1 MRCTAFQAVFPG
13 CGRIV
18 SERILL
24 ADDHEILRKGVRFL
38 LSPAWEICG
47 EASNGQEAV
56 QKAVELSPDLVLMDI
71 SMPVMNGIEA
81 TREIR
86 RLGLSTKIVILSMH
100 DSAEVVKRAKEAG
113 ANECLVKACGSAQLV
128 KAIEAVLKSKPPA

>member
-1 MRCTAFQAVFPG
+1 MADFQG
-13 CGRIV
+13 CRRIV
-18 SERILL
+18 NERILL
-24 ADDHEILRKGVRFL
+24 VDDHEILRKGIRYL

-56 QKAVELSPDLVLMDI
+56 QKVVELSPDLVLMDI

-86 RLGLSTKIVILSMH
+86 RLGLSPKIVILTMH
-100 DSAEVVKRAKEAG
+100 DSAEIAKRAKEAG
-113 ANECLVKACGSAQLV
+113 ANECLVKACGSDRLLE
-128 KAIEAVLKSKPPA
+128 AIKAVLNGRPSA

>member
-1 MRCTAFQAVFPG
+1 VW
-13 CGRIV
+13 RIV

-24 ADDHEILRKGVRFL
+24 VDDHEILRKGIRHL
-38 LSPAWEICG
+38 LSPAWKICG

-56 QKAVELSPDLVLMDI
+56 QKAVELCPDLVLMDI

-86 RLGLSTKIVILSMH
+86 RLGLSSKIVILTMH
-100 DSAEVVKRAKEAG
+100 DSAEIVKRAKEAG
-113 ANECLVKACGSAQLV
+113 ANECLVKACGSEKLLKTIAT
-128 KAIEAVLKSKPPA
+128 VLNGKLPA